1 MKNKIKNTV
10 LGFLSVIGI
19 SLVLFAIYGLITY
32 EWGFSSPVSSDE
44 TSPFNQ
50 SNTVSS
56 ETDTDKEDADVIYKE
71 GDIPEIDQ
79 VINEQIDYICNETN
93 FMWETRQDGNILYSG
108 GYSGEHDTN
117 YTNKTGIDF
126 PYFHFWIML
135 YNFPDSS
142 KYLGVNSPPDN
153 PLEQHELFEGEFEQM
168 QQIPISFTSKT
179 SNYNYWY
186 WTFEY
191 KLPPDYDYQESNV

>member
-19 SLVLFAIYGLITY
+19 SLVLFAIYGLLTY
-32 EWGFSSPVSSDE
+32 EWGFSHPVSSDE
-44 TSPFNQ
+44 TSLFNQ
-50 SNTVSS
+50 SNTVSA

-135 YNFPDSS
+135 YNLKDISNYSENVIPD
-142 KYLGVNSPPDN
+142 
-153 PLEQHELFEGEFEQM
+153 EQPIENHDLFNGSLNNM
-168 QQIPISFTSKT
+168 QTIPINFTSET
-179 SNYNYWY
+179 GEYNVWY

-191 KLPPDYDYQESNV
+191 KLPPDYNNPSSE